1 MLVNFPG
8 VVVGEPL
15 FRTIEEDGLDKLGE
29 EVVDSCG
36 GICVI

>member
-1 MLVNFPG
+1 MLVDFPG

-15 FRTIEEDGLDKLGE
+15 FHTIEEDGFDKLGE

-36 GICVI
+36 GSSVI